1 LSIKGLNILAKKE
14 MVKGLPELENAF
26 ENCVYCLTGK
36 QHRDVIPKQALWR
49 AVEKLERVHS
59 DICGP
64 INPHLIEATCI
75 SQPLL
80 MTL

>member
-1 LSIKGLNILAKKE
+1 
-14 MVKGLPELENAF
+14 MVKGSPELENAF
-26 ENCVYCLTGK
+26 ENYVYCLTGK
-36 QHRDVIPKQALWR
+36 QHKDVIPKQALLR
-49 AVEKLERVHS
+49 AIEKLELVQS